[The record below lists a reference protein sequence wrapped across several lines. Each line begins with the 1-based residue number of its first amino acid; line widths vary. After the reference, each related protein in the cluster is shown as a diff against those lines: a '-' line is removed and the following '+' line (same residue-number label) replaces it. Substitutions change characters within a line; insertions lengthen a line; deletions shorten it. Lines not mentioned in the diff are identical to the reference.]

1 MVSCVVIVM
10 CQCYVLLFTG
20 SGIYKQQQDTY
31 TQLTEGESVYITEDT
46 TLVCV
51 SSIAGNSAWYYSNIS
66 TGVEERVIDG
76 TDVIRYKGFL
86 TLSLQTT
93 SRAGYYICKTL
104 EVTDDTYVTADT
116 EHSIIVS
123 VPIVTTPVVTTPKT
137 TTAMPTG
144 PILTSSI
151 TTETI
156 TTPKTTTA
164 GASIQQSSTLQHTT
178 QTTAINNNTHSELE
192 DTLPYP
198 IIGLV
203 AGVLVILI
211 LVIIVVILI
220 IVFIV
225 KRRKTNKPGYSKQL
239 QTNNIEDTTT
249 DVNNNNNNREY
260 VNLQDLSIKPIP
272 PPNTR
277 KPVYR
282 KLVQTDTPVSSPV
295 KSPSEETDGYMTLEQ
310 LEGSLGAGGKSD
322 PCVEEKVVPN
332 DESQYENVK
341 VSLYESTTAK
351 YSRDPCSTLVPLSQF
366 KSHLSHL
373 LIESRL
379 EKEYSQLGEK
389 DLRYECTQALRS
401 ENSGRNKYKLIYPY
415 DKSRVVL
422 TSNKESDYIN
432 ATYIPGFYVSDTF
445 IVAQAPKKNTETHF
459 WQMILEQRVS
469 TIVMLTRVVELGKE
483 KSTSYWPQQVGF
495 SSNFEGIK
503 VTLKREEISLRYVL
517 REMEI
522 TGPNSSSYKLT
533 QFHYVAWPD
542 HDVPQLFMELLEFT
556 QIIKKHHIRE
566 RTPLLVHCSAGVGRS
581 GTFIALYNLIEAVG
595 VEETISVYRIVNEMR
610 EYRPQMVQTLNQYK
624 FIYLAV
630 LEMIFGMTGVSS
642 KDFCDTYKLYL
653 QSHGESGDVFRQQ
666 FEELCYQSD
675 CSFSYPQEAARDPSN
690 LAKNAI
696 KEVLPYDT
704 NRVILYSPNWPCEY
718 INASYMGSYE
728 MIVTMLPTQETI
740 QDFLQLVYQLEDPL
754 VVLLFTQAEYQK
766 VRSGASKRVCYWLE
780 ESGKKEFGEFSA
792 TTEKSQKS
800 SFLIQQKMKVYSN
813 YDSYEKQF
821 SQFISLVWEDTG
833 AVNDVVGVL
842 TLLELIT
849 KLMLT
854 TPGKKIVFCCNDG
867 IGKSGVLTTLYRAV
881 REVGECIDVFQT
893 VKQIRSYRKD
903 MVPTLVSQ

>member
-1 MVSCVVIVM
+1 MSCVVIVM
-10 CQCYVLLFTG
+10 CLCYDVLLFTG
-20 SGIYKQQQDTY
+20 SGIYKQQQDSY
-31 TQLTEGESVYITEDT
+31 TQLTEGESVYITDNI

-51 SSIAGNSAWYYSNIS
+51 SSIGYSAWYYSNIS
-66 TGVEERVIDG
+66 TGVYKRVTDG
-76 TDVIRYKGFL
+76 TVVISYKGFL

-93 SRAGYYICKTL
+93 SRAGYYICNTL
-104 EVTDDTYVTADT
+104 EVTEDTYETGNT
-116 EHSIIVS
+116 EHSITVS
-123 VPIVTTPVVTTPKT
+123 VPIVVTTPIPTTPT
-137 TTAMPTG
+137 TTTPMPTG
-144 PILTSSI
+144 PILTS
-151 TTETI
+151 
-156 TTPKTTTA
+156 PPPPPPTTT
-164 GASIQQSSTLQHTT
+164 T
-178 QTTAINNNTHSELE
+178 NNITDTKLE
-192 DTLPYP
+192 DTSLYP

-203 AGVLVILI
+203 AVVLVILI
-211 LVIIVVILI
+211 LVIIVVILV

-225 KRRKTNKPGYSKQL
+225 KRRKTNKPGYTKQL

-260 VNLQDLSIKPIP
+260 VNLQDLSIKPVP

-282 KLVQTDTPVSSPV
+282 KLVQTDTSVSSPV

-322 PCVEEKVVPN
+322 PYVKQNIVPN
-332 DESQYENVK
+332 DESQYENVNK
-341 VSLYESTTAK
+341 SLYESTTAK
-351 YSRDPCSTLVPLSQF
+351 YSRDPCATLVPLSQF

-389 DLRYECTQALRS
+389 DLRYECTHALRI

-483 KSTSYWPQQVGF
+483 KSTSYWPQQVGS

-522 TGPNSSSYKLT
+522 TGPDSSSYKLT
-533 QFHYVAWPD
+533 QFHYMAWPD

-556 QIIKKHHIRE
+556 QMIKKYHMRE

-581 GTFIALYNLIEAVG
+581 GTFIALYNLLEAVG
-595 VEETISVYRIVNEMR
+595 VEDTLSVYRIVNEMR

-653 QSHGESGDVFRQQ
+653 HSHGEIGDVFKQQ

-675 CSFSYPQEAARDPSN
+675 CSFTYPQEAGRDPSN

-766 VRSGASKRVCYWLE
+766 VRSGVSKRVCYWLE

-800 SFLIQQKMKVYSN
+800 SSLIQQKMKVYSN
-813 YDSYEKQF
+813 YDSYEKPF

-903 MVPTLVSQ
+903 MVPTLVSQYTDCCCCCYCCCFRNTT